1 MAHSYEEDDE
11 DKATLLDFKQNLN
24 TYSIKRL
31 RRLANVLIDSMIQ
44 LTSKRESMNA
54 EFENQ
59 SETERR
65 WGRKCK
71 SLKNKWL
78 F

>member
-31 RRLANVLIDSMIQ
+31 RRLANILIDFVIE
-44 LTSKRESMNA
+44 LTSVRDSMNA
-54 EFENQ
+54 EF
-59 SETERR
+59 
-65 WGRKCK
+65 
-71 SLKNKWL
+71 
-78 F
+78 